1 MKCNNIYKVF
11 VMVAVALLGFSSCND
26 FLTIYPTDKTIA
38 EDFWKTKSDVQ
49 EMVNG
54 AYKSMISYDNQ
65 ERAIIWGAFR
75 SDELVKYNDYSSSAL
90 DNINAVNLLPS
101 NGFNSWASFYSTINR
116 CNIVLAHAADVMAVD
131 PSFTEGDYQAARAQM
146 LALRSLCYF
155 YLVRTFRDVP
165 YTTQSYEDDD
175 QNMLVAQTTPDSL
188 LQHCIADLEEAQSH
202 IMFTGGYGVTDWR
215 NSGYF
220 TLDAVNALLAD
231 IYLWRASMTKS
242 EADYQKC
249 IEYADK
255 VIQSKDAYYKATSV
269 DMVGGTGEKDPYHLY
284 RGIMSYPSI
293 FMSGNSRESILEWN
307 YYPGRY
313 ESSNGADVGFNH
325 ALENAY
331 YRSGSWNGNTKTYDY
346 KNTAMLMASPI
357 FNYASEN
364 ANTNQGQKVFSTTS
378 DMRYWNCVYGGHN
391 EEATQLEIRKMVS
404 HSFITSTTQTA
415 SETKS
420 NDVSIGDAYTSF
432 DQNWIVYRLTDVML
446 MKAEALVQ
454 TAASDSDKVTLEQ
467 AFNLVQYVNKRSISE
482 DGIQK
487 GDTLKLAN
495 FTSKDDMELLVL
507 AERERELCFEGKR
520 WYDLVRYCYRHM
532 DGVNIKSKLAD
543 QTSWPKL
550 YSPMLKLIVR
560 KYMSGGDAVSYKMKG
575 EPFLYWPILEGEIKV
590 NKLLKQNPVYIDEKS
605 TSKN

>member
-11 VMVAVALLGFSSCND
+11 VMVAVALLVFSSCSD

-54 AYKSMISYDNQ
+54 AYKSMMSYDNQ

-101 NGFNSWASFYSTINR
+101 NGYNSWASFYSTINR
-116 CNIVLAHAADVMAVD
+116 CNIVLAHAADVMEVD
-131 PSFTEGDYQAARAQM
+131 PSFTEGDYQAVRAQM

-165 YTTQSYEDDD
+165 YTTQSFEDDD

-188 LQHCIADLEEAQSH
+188 LQHCINDLEEAQGH
-202 IMFTGGYGVTDWR
+202 ILLTGGYGLHDWR
-215 NSGYF
+215 NCGFF

-242 EADYQKC
+242 QSDYQKC

-255 VIQSKDAYYKATSV
+255 VINSKDAYYKANNS
-269 DMVGGTGEKDPYHLY
+269 DLVGGSMEKDIYHLN
-284 RGIMSYPSI
+284 RGTMAYLEV
-293 FMSGNSRESILEWN
+293 FNMGNSSESILEWQ
-307 YYPGRY
+307 YSP
-313 ESSNGADVGFNH
+313 EDGAFNH

-331 YRSGSWNGNTKTYDY
+331 YRSGNKDSYRTTG
-346 KNTAMLMASPI
+346 MLMASPI
-357 FNYASEN
+357 FNFYNEN
-364 ANTNQGQKVFSTTS
+364 ANTNQGQKVFGTTS

-404 HSFITSTTQTA
+404 ESFISSTTQTA

-420 NDVSIGDAYTSF
+420 NDRSLGGAYTSY
-432 DQNWIVYRLTDVML
+432 DQNWIVYRLTDIML

-532 DGVNIKSKLAD
+532 DGVNINSRLAD

>member
-54 AYKSMISYDNQ
+54 AYKSMTSYDNQ

-101 NGFNSWASFYSTINR
+101 NGYNSWASFYSTINR
-116 CNIVLAHAADVMAVD
+116 CNIVLAHAADVMEVD
-131 PSFTEGDYQAARAQM
+131 PSFTEGDYQAVRAQM

-165 YTTQSYEDDD
+165 YTTQSFEDDD

-188 LQHCIADLEEAQSH
+188 LQHCINDLEEAQGH
-202 IMFTGGYGVTDWR
+202 ILLTGGYGLHDWR
-215 NSGYF
+215 NCGFF

-242 EADYQKC
+242 QSDYQKC

-255 VIQSKDAYYKATSV
+255 VINSKDAYYKANNS
-269 DMVGGTGEKDPYHLY
+269 DLVGGSMEKDIYHLN
-284 RGIMSYPSI
+284 RGTMAYLEV
-293 FMSGNSRESILEWN
+293 FNMGNSSESILEWQ
-307 YYPGRY
+307 YSP
-313 ESSNGADVGFNH
+313 EDGAFNH

-331 YRSGSWNGNTKTYDY
+331 YRSGNKDSYRTTG
-346 KNTAMLMASPI
+346 MLMASPI
-357 FNYASEN
+357 FNFYNEN
-364 ANTNQGQKVFSTTS
+364 ANTNQGQKVFGTTS

-404 HSFITSTTQTA
+404 ESFISSTTQTA

-420 NDVSIGDAYTSF
+420 NDRSLGGAYTSY
-432 DQNWIVYRLTDVML
+432 DQNWIVYRLTDIML

-532 DGVNIKSKLAD
+532 DGVNINSKLAD

>member
-54 AYKSMISYDNQ
+54 AYKSMMSYDNQ

-101 NGFNSWASFYSTINR
+101 NGYNSWASFYSTINR
-116 CNIVLAHAADVMAVD
+116 CNIVLAHAADVMEVD
-131 PSFTEGDYQAARAQM
+131 PSFTEGDYQAVRAQM

-165 YTTQSYEDDD
+165 YTTQSFEDDD

-188 LQHCIADLEEAQSH
+188 LQHCINDLEEAQGH
-202 IMFTGGYGVTDWR
+202 ILLTGGYGLHDWR
-215 NSGYF
+215 NCGFF

-242 EADYQKC
+242 QSDYQKC

-255 VIQSKDAYYKATSV
+255 VINSKDAYYIANNS
-269 DMVGGTGEKDPYHLY
+269 DLVGGSMEKDIYHLN
-284 RGIMSYPSI
+284 RGTMAYLEV
-293 FMSGNSRESILEWN
+293 FNMGNSSESILEWQ
-307 YYPGRY
+307 YSP
-313 ESSNGADVGFNH
+313 EDGAFNH

-331 YRSGSWNGNTKTYDY
+331 YRSGNKDSYRTTG
-346 KNTAMLMASPI
+346 MLMASPI
-357 FNYASEN
+357 FNFYNEN
-364 ANTNQGQKVFSTTS
+364 ANTNQGQKVFGTTS

-404 HSFITSTTQTA
+404 ESFISSTTQTA

-420 NDVSIGDAYTSF
+420 NDRSLGGAYTSY
-432 DQNWIVYRLTDVML
+432 DQNWIVYRLTDIML

-532 DGVNIKSKLAD
+532 DGVNINSRLAD

>member
-11 VMVAVALLGFSSCND
+11 VMVAVALLGFSSCSD

-54 AYKSMISYDNQ
+54 AYKSMMSYDNQ

-101 NGFNSWASFYSTINR
+101 NGYNSWASFYSTINR
-116 CNIVLAHAADVMAVD
+116 CNIVLAHAADVMEVD
-131 PSFTEGDYQAARAQM
+131 PSFTEGDYQAVRAQM

-165 YTTQSYEDDD
+165 YTTQSFEDDD

-188 LQHCIADLEEAQSH
+188 LQHCINDLEEAQGH
-202 IMFTGGYGVTDWR
+202 ILLTGGYGLTDWR
-215 NSGYF
+215 NCGFF

-242 EADYQKC
+242 QSDYQKC

-255 VIQSKDAYYKATSV
+255 VINSKDAYYKANNS
-269 DMVGGTGEKDPYHLY
+269 DLVGGSMEKDIYHLN
-284 RGIMSYPSI
+284 RGTMAYLEV
-293 FMSGNSRESILEWN
+293 FNMGNSSESILEWQ
-307 YYPGRY
+307 YSP
-313 ESSNGADVGFNH
+313 EDGAFNH

-331 YRSGSWNGNTKTYDY
+331 YRSGNKDSYRTTG
-346 KNTAMLMASPI
+346 MLMASPI
-357 FNYASEN
+357 FNFYNEN
-364 ANTNQGQKVFSTTS
+364 ANTNQGQKVFGTTS

-404 HSFITSTTQTA
+404 ESFISSTTQTA

-420 NDVSIGDAYTSF
+420 NDRSLGGAYTSY
-432 DQNWIVYRLTDVML
+432 DQNWIVYRLTDIML

-532 DGVNIKSKLAD
+532 DGVNINSRLAD

>member
-11 VMVAVALLGFSSCND
+11 VMVAVALLGFSSCSD

-54 AYKSMISYDNQ
+54 AYKSMMSYDNQ

-101 NGFNSWASFYSTINR
+101 NGYNSWASFYSTINR
-116 CNIVLAHAADVMAVD
+116 CNIVLAHAADVMEVD
-131 PSFTEGDYQAARAQM
+131 PSFTEGDYQAVRAQM

-165 YTTQSYEDDD
+165 YTTQSFEDDD

-188 LQHCIADLEEAQSH
+188 LQHCINDLEEAQGH
-202 IMFTGGYGVTDWR
+202 ILLTGGYGLHDWR
-215 NSGYF
+215 NCGFF

-242 EADYQKC
+242 QSDYQKC

-255 VIQSKDAYYKATSV
+255 VINSKDAYYKANNS
-269 DMVGGTGEKDPYHLY
+269 DLVGGSMEKDIYHLN
-284 RGIMSYPSI
+284 RGTMAYLEV
-293 FMSGNSRESILEWN
+293 FNMGNSSESILEWQ
-307 YYPGRY
+307 YSP
-313 ESSNGADVGFNH
+313 EDGAFNH

-331 YRSGSWNGNTKTYDY
+331 YRSGNKDSYRTTG
-346 KNTAMLMASPI
+346 MLMASPI
-357 FNYASEN
+357 FNFYNEN
-364 ANTNQGQKVFSTTS
+364 ANTNQGQKVFGTTS

-404 HSFITSTTQTA
+404 ESFISSTTQTA

-420 NDVSIGDAYTSF
+420 NDRSLGGAYTSY
-432 DQNWIVYRLTDVML
+432 DQNWIVYRLTDIML

-532 DGVNIKSKLAD
+532 DGVNINSKLAD

>member
-11 VMVAVALLGFSSCND
+11 VMVAVALLGFSSCSD

-54 AYKSMISYDNQ
+54 AYKSMMSYDNQ

-101 NGFNSWASFYSTINR
+101 NGYNSWASFYSTINR
-116 CNIVLAHAADVMAVD
+116 CNIVLAHAADVMEVD
-131 PSFTEGDYQAARAQM
+131 PSFTEGDYQAVRAQM

-165 YTTQSYEDDD
+165 YTTQSFEDDD

-188 LQHCIADLEEAQSH
+188 LQHCINDLEEAQGH
-202 IMFTGGYGVTDWR
+202 ILLTGGYGLHDWR
-215 NSGYF
+215 NCGFF

-242 EADYQKC
+242 QSDYQKC

-255 VIQSKDAYYKATSV
+255 VINSKDAYYKANNS
-269 DMVGGTGEKDPYHLY
+269 DLVGGSMEKDIYHLN
-284 RGIMSYPSI
+284 RGTMAYLEV
-293 FMSGNSRESILEWN
+293 FNMGNSSESILEWQ
-307 YYPGRY
+307 YSP
-313 ESSNGADVGFNH
+313 EDGAFNH

-331 YRSGSWNGNTKTYDY
+331 YRSGNKDSYRTTG
-346 KNTAMLMASPI
+346 MLMASPI
-357 FNYASEN
+357 FNFYNEN
-364 ANTNQGQKVFSTTS
+364 ANTNQGQKVFGTTS

-404 HSFITSTTQTA
+404 ESFISSTTQTA

-420 NDVSIGDAYTSF
+420 NDRSLGGAYTSY
-432 DQNWIVYRLTDVML
+432 DQNWIVYRLTDIML

-532 DGVNIKSKLAD
+532 DGVNINSKLAD
-543 QTSWPKL
+543 QNSWPKL

>member
-11 VMVAVALLGFSSCND
+11 VMVAVALLGFSSCSD

-54 AYKSMISYDNQ
+54 AYKSMMSYDNQ

-101 NGFNSWASFYSTINR
+101 NGYNSWASFYSTINR
-116 CNIVLAHAADVMAVD
+116 CNIVLAHAADVMEVD
-131 PSFTEGDYQAARAQM
+131 PSFTEGDYQAVRAQM

-165 YTTQSYEDDD
+165 YTTQSFEDDD

-188 LQHCIADLEEAQSH
+188 LQHCINDLEEAQGH
-202 IMFTGGYGVTDWR
+202 ILLTGGYGLHDWR
-215 NSGYF
+215 NCGFF

-242 EADYQKC
+242 QSDYQKC

-255 VIQSKDAYYKATSV
+255 VINSKDAYYKANNS
-269 DMVGGTGEKDPYHLY
+269 DLVGGSMEKDIYHLN
-284 RGIMSYPSI
+284 RGTMAYLEV
-293 FMSGNSRESILEWN
+293 FNMGNSSESILEWQ
-307 YYPGRY
+307 YSP
-313 ESSNGADVGFNH
+313 EDGAFNH

-331 YRSGSWNGNTKTYDY
+331 YRSGNKDSYRTTG
-346 KNTAMLMASPI
+346 MLMASPI
-357 FNYASEN
+357 FNFYNEN
-364 ANTNQGQKVFSTTS
+364 ANTNQGQKVFGTTS

-404 HSFITSTTQTA
+404 ESFITTTTQTA

-420 NDVSIGDAYTSF
+420 NDRSLGGAYTSY
-432 DQNWIVYRLTDVML
+432 DQNWIVYRLTDIML

-532 DGVNIKSKLAD
+532 DGVNINSKLAD

>member
-11 VMVAVALLGFSSCND
+11 VMVAVALLGFSSCSD

-54 AYKSMISYDNQ
+54 AYKSMTSYDNQ

-101 NGFNSWASFYSTINR
+101 NGYNSWASFYSTINR

-131 PSFTEGDYQAARAQM
+131 PSFTEGDYQAVRAQM

-165 YTTQSYEDDD
+165 YTTQSFEDDD

-188 LQHCIADLEEAQSH
+188 LQHCINDLEEAQGH
-202 IMFTGGYGVTDWR
+202 ILLTGGYGLHDWR
-215 NSGYF
+215 NCGFF

-242 EADYQKC
+242 QSDYQKC

-255 VIQSKDAYYKATSV
+255 VINSKDAYYKANNS
-269 DMVGGTGEKDPYHLY
+269 DLVGGSMEKDIYHLN
-284 RGIMSYPSI
+284 RGTMAYLEV
-293 FMSGNSRESILEWN
+293 FNMGNSSESILEWQ
-307 YYPGRY
+307 YSP
-313 ESSNGADVGFNH
+313 EDGAFNH

-331 YRSGSWNGNTKTYDY
+331 YRSGNKDSYRTTG
-346 KNTAMLMASPI
+346 MLMASPI
-357 FNYASEN
+357 FNFYNEN
-364 ANTNQGQKVFSTTS
+364 ANTNQGQKVFGTTS

-404 HSFITSTTQTA
+404 ESFISSTTQTA

-420 NDVSIGDAYTSF
+420 NDRSLGGAYTSY
-432 DQNWIVYRLTDVML
+432 DQNWIVYRLTDIML

-532 DGVNIKSKLAD
+532 DGVNINSKLAD

>member
-1 MKCNNIYKVF
+1 MKKGY
-11 VMVAVALLGFSSCND
+11 
-26 FLTIYPTDKTIA
+26 
-38 EDFWKTKSDVQ
+38 
-49 EMVNG
+49 
-54 AYKSMISYDNQ
+54 
-65 ERAIIWGAFR
+65 
-75 SDELVKYNDYSSSAL
+75 
-90 DNINAVNLLPS
+90 
-101 NGFNSWASFYSTINR
+101 NSWASFYSTINR
-116 CNIVLAHAADVMAVD
+116 CNIVLAHAADVMTVD
-131 PSFTEGDYQAARAQM
+131 PSFTEGDYQAVRAQM

-165 YTTQSYEDDD
+165 YTTQSFEDDD

-188 LQHCIADLEEAQSH
+188 LQHCINDLEEAQGH
-202 IMFTGGYGVTDWR
+202 ILLTGGYGLNDWR
-215 NSGYF
+215 NCGFF

-242 EADYQKC
+242 QSDFQKC

-255 VIQSKDAYYKATSV
+255 VINSKDAYYKANNS
-269 DMVGGTGEKDPYHLY
+269 DLVGGSMEKDIYHLY
-284 RGIMSYPSI
+284 RGTGAYSEVFYM
-293 FMSGNSRESILEWN
+293 GNSRESILEWQ
-307 YYPGRY
+307 YSP
-313 ESSNGADVGFNH
+313 EDGAFNH

-331 YRSGSWNGNTKTYDY
+331 YRSGNKDNYRTTG
-346 KNTAMLMASPI
+346 MLMASPI
-357 FNYASEN
+357 FNFYSDN
-364 ANTNQGQKVFSTTS
+364 ANTNQGQKVFGTTS

-404 HSFITSTTQTA
+404 QSFISSTTQTA
-415 SETKS
+415 SETKN
-420 NDVSIGDAYTSF
+420 NDRSIGGAYTSF
-432 DQNWIVYRLTDVML
+432 DQNWIVYRLTDIML

-532 DGVNIKSKLAD
+532 DGVNINSKLAD

>member
-11 VMVAVALLGFSSCND
+11 VMVAVALLGFSSCSD

-54 AYKSMISYDNQ
+54 AYKSMMSYDNQ

-101 NGFNSWASFYSTINR
+101 NGYNSWASFYSTINR
-116 CNIVLAHAADVMAVD
+116 CNIVLAHAADVMEVD
-131 PSFTEGDYQAARAQM
+131 PSFTEGDYQAVRAQM

-165 YTTQSYEDDD
+165 YTTQSFEDDD

-188 LQHCIADLEEAQSH
+188 LQHCINDLEEAQGH
-202 IMFTGGYGVTDWR
+202 ILLTGGYGLHDWR
-215 NSGYF
+215 NCGFF

-242 EADYQKC
+242 QSDYQKC

-255 VIQSKDAYYKATSV
+255 VINSKDAYYKANNS
-269 DMVGGTGEKDPYHLY
+269 DLVGGSMEKDIYHLN
-284 RGIMSYPSI
+284 RGTMAYLEV
-293 FMSGNSRESILEWN
+293 FNMGNSSESILEWQ
-307 YYPGRY
+307 YSP
-313 ESSNGADVGFNH
+313 EDGAFNH

-331 YRSGSWNGNTKTYDY
+331 YRSGNKDSYRTTG
-346 KNTAMLMASPI
+346 MLMASPI
-357 FNYASEN
+357 FNFYNEN
-364 ANTNQGQKVFSTTS
+364 ANTNQGQKVFGTTS

-404 HSFITSTTQTA
+404 ESFISSTTQTA

-420 NDVSIGDAYTSF
+420 NDRSLGGAYTSY
-432 DQNWIVYRLTDVML
+432 DQNWIVYRLTDIML

-532 DGVNIKSKLAD
+532 DGVNINSRLAD

>member
-11 VMVAVALLGFSSCND
+11 VMVAVALLGFSSCSD

-54 AYKSMISYDNQ
+54 AYKSMMSYDNQ

-101 NGFNSWASFYSTINR
+101 NGYNSWASFYSTINR
-116 CNIVLAHAADVMAVD
+116 CNIVLAHAADVMEVD
-131 PSFTEGDYQAARAQM
+131 PSFTEGDYQAVRAQM

-165 YTTQSYEDDD
+165 YTTQSFEDDD

-188 LQHCIADLEEAQSH
+188 LQHCINDLEEAQGH
-202 IMFTGGYGVTDWR
+202 ILLTGGYGLHDWR
-215 NSGYF
+215 NCGFF

-242 EADYQKC
+242 QSDYQKC

-255 VIQSKDAYYKATSV
+255 VINSKDAYYKANNS
-269 DMVGGTGEKDPYHLY
+269 DLVGGSMEKDIYHLN
-284 RGIMSYPSI
+284 RGTMAYLEVYN
-293 FMSGNSRESILEWN
+293 MGNSSESILEWQ
-307 YYPGRY
+307 YSP
-313 ESSNGADVGFNH
+313 EDGAFNH

-331 YRSGSWNGNTKTYDY
+331 YRSGNKDSYRTTG
-346 KNTAMLMASPI
+346 MLMASPI
-357 FNYASEN
+357 FNFYNEN
-364 ANTNQGQKVFSTTS
+364 ANTNQGQKVFGTTS

-404 HSFITSTTQTA
+404 ESFISSTTQTA

-420 NDVSIGDAYTSF
+420 NDRSLGGAYTSY
-432 DQNWIVYRLTDVML
+432 DQNWIVYRLTDIML

-532 DGVNIKSKLAD
+532 DGVNINSKLAD